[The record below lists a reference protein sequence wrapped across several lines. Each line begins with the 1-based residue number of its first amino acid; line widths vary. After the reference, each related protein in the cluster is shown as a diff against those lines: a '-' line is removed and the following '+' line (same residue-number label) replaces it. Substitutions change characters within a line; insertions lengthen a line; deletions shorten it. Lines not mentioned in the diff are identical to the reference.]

1 MDGTFLTPTYS
12 LVSDLMGSIM
22 VFLEALFSG
31 AKTLGQYTQNNV
43 SKMVLKILERLAFS
57 KCKFSKMR
65 FWKNGV
71 E

>member
-1 MDGTFLTPTYS
+1 
-12 LVSDLMGSIM
+12 MGSIM

-57 KCKFSKMR
+57 KCKFLEMR
-65 FWKNGV
+65 F
-71 E
+71 